1 MKKKNNKIKI
11 FIILLLLLV
20 TTGCTQT
27 LMDKD
32 NKAVKNEITGQTLT
46 KNIICQPTNKHTI
59 DIYQKYWLIIF
70 FCVCVVLRGGAP
82 QKERGSGTSLSKA
95 KGSRGEVSLLSAN
108 PASPEQ
114 ETITPHRVSV

>member
-46 KNIICQPTNKHTI
+46 KNIICQPTNNQHLCTFVA
-59 DIYQKYWLIIF
+59 LVRNF
-70 FCVCVVLRGGAP
+70 L
-82 QKERGSGTSLSKA
+82 
-95 KGSRGEVSLLSAN
+95 
-108 PASPEQ
+108 
-114 ETITPHRVSV
+114 